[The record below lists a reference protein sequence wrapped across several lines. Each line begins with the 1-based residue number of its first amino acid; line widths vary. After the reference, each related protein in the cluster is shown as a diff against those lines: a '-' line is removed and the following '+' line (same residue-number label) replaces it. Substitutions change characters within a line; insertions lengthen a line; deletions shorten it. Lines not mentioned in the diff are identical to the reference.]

1 MRRKII
7 LIISLL
13 IILITISSV
22 LFIYVNS
29 IQKPTEQQATPLP
42 ITLSEEELLS
52 KIESIESVY
61 DSEILEK
68 PEAKKIKKQIKNYI
82 AVKNNEKADE
92 LIDKYNKILDENTP
106 KNDNLNDNNE
116 VMKAYRI
123 IDVETTDEL
132 KVIINKKHPL
142 SPDYNPGE
150 HPIAKKAFIRLKE
163 DMQKLGFAVS
173 DQYSGFRSYQY
184 QKQIYDSYVKE
195 DGQENADRY
204 SARPGYSEHQS
215 GLAFDFIDTTGQLL
229 GDGIQDGAVSWLEK
243 NAHQY
248 GFVVRYLKGKEHITG
263 YMQETWHVRF
273 IGNDATK
280 VYESGLTL
288 EEYYGVEGG
297 DYR

>member
-116 VMKAYRI
+116 VMKTYRI
-123 IDVETTDEL
+123 IDVEMTDEL

-150 HPIAKKAFIRLKE
+150 HPIAKKSIYSIKRRHAEIRIC
-163 DMQKLGFAVS
+163 S
-173 DQYSGFRSYQY
+173 
-184 QKQIYDSYVKE
+184 
-195 DGQENADRY
+195 
-204 SARPGYSEHQS
+204 
-215 GLAFDFIDTTGQLL
+215 
-229 GDGIQDGAVSWLEK
+229 
-243 NAHQY
+243 
-248 GFVVRYLKGKEHITG
+248 
-263 YMQETWHVRF
+263 
-273 IGNDATK
+273 
-280 VYESGLTL
+280 
-288 EEYYGVEGG
+288 
-297 DYR
+297 